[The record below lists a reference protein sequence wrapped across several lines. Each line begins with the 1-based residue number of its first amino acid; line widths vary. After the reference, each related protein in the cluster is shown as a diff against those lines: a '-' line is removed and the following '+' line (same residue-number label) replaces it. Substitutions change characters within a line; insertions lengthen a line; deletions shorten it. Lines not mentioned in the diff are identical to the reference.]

1 MSFEETFFVS
11 LVILV
16 LGNAV
21 FWLQRYKRCSSDK
34 ILVVYEKTGEGMAF
48 RCVHRGAAFVW
59 PVIQDFGWLDL
70 TPIPINLGEK
80 EASVDEK
87 GRVKIK
93 SMLVVAISKQ
103 LGSMENAAKRLLGLS
118 GESVRDL
125 ASEIAQES
133 MNSFVREMD
142 LGKIKVE
149 PNSFADGFAEQ
160 LQRALLE
167 IGLEV
172 IDLNVEN
179 IEVILPEVSPII
191 EDFPE
196 GESVHL
202 PAKDEPVSE
211 EEPTEPEGGSPY
223 STHQLT

>member
-11 LVILV
+11 LIILV

-34 ILVVYEKTGEGMAF
+34 ILVVYGKTREGMAF

-70 TPIPINLGEK
+70 TPLEVDLGEK
-80 EASVDEK
+80 EVSADEK

-103 LGSMENAAKRLLGLS
+103 LGIMENAAKRLLGLS

-125 ASEIAQES
+125 ASQIAQES
-133 MNSFVREMD
+133 MNSFVREKD
-142 LGKIKVE
+142 LRKIKAD
-149 PNSFADGFAEQ
+149 PNSFADGLAEQ
-160 LQRALLE
+160 MQRALLE

-179 IEVILPEVSPII
+179 IEVILPEASPII

-196 GESVHL
+196 GESIHP